1 MNEIKDM
8 TKAER
13 AEMWQQV
20 AAYVEQLER
29 AVETQRAQL
38 KRRQERIKELRARIR
53 TERTCR
59 NTLPHDWGTFECSQC
74 GGQYSVVPVYITA
87 GGTPNDDP
95 DPSCVNYCPNCGAK
109 VVK

>member
-38 KRRQERIKELRARIR
+38 KRRQERINALKARAR
-53 TERTCR
+53 TERVCGNLWRTGFMCTECGTAVTGL
-59 NTLPHDWGTFECSQC
+59 NT
-74 GGQYSVVPVYITA
+74 I
-87 GGTPNDDP
+87 
-95 DPSCVNYCPNCGAK
+95 NYCPNCGAK
-109 VVK
+109 VVE